1 MGKEKLVKSKERVR
15 KYAEVYTPEW
25 CVKKMCDMCDE
36 ESGGHAFDRIE
47 TTFLEPAC
55 GNGNF
60 IAEIMRRKLLL
71 CRTDEDTVT
80 ACGSVYG
87 IDILPDNVQECRER
101 IEKQVHEVF
110 PGAVVMPTLAQNIV
124 CGNFLKPE
132 TVWFLAEDAVPT
144 NCRRLLTECKQ
155 LTESEVDD
163 GKERGAGY
171 EKPADEERHDERA
184 SRPGSGN
191 PGADGVF

>member
-1 MGKEKLVKSKERVR
+1 M
-15 KYAEVYTPEW
+15 
-25 CVKKMCDMCDE
+25 KKMCDMCDE

-71 CRTDEDTVT
+71 CRTDEDAVT

-110 PGAVVMPTLAQNIV
+110 PDAVVMPTLVQNIV

-144 NCRRLLTECKQ
+144 NCRQLLTECKQ

-163 GKERGAGY
+163 GKEHGARY
-171 EKPADEERHDERA
+171 EKPADEERHDEQA
-184 SRPGSGN
+184 SRPGRGN

>member
-1 MGKEKLVKSKERVR
+1 MGKEKLVKSKERVK

-60 IAEIMRRKLLL
+60 IAEIIRRKLLL
-71 CRTDEDTVT
+71 CKTDEDAVT

-124 CGNFLKPE
+124 CGNFLKPG

-144 NCRRLLTECKQ
+144 NCRRLTK
-155 LTESEVDD
+155 ESEADD
-163 GKERGAGY
+163 GKECSAGH
-171 EKPADEERHDERA
+171 EKLACGERHDEQGGG
-184 SRPGSGN
+184 PGRGN
-191 PGADGVF
+191 LGADGIF